1 MVRAEGSSTRSVPLV
16 GRREPRLSTPSLRRL
31 TRSSSRGYEVID
43 FAREVLGEPLLPW
56 QEELAVRA
64 LELNPDGSYRF
75 RVVVGLV
82 ARQNGKTHLS
92 RVIALWK
99 LYVDG
104 ARLVLGVG
112 QDVSLARE
120 VWTACLDSIKA
131 TPELADELDKVSAR
145 NGDEWFRL
153 ASGARYK
160 IAAANRSAGR
170 GLSVDHLNMD
180 EIREQR
186 GWDAWSALSKTTNAR
201 PFAQVWA
208 ISNAGDDESVV
219 LNHLREAA
227 LAGADPSIGL
237 FEWSAEDGCDL
248 DDPLA
253 WAQANPGLGHTVS
266 EQAIRSAL
274 GTDPPAVFRTEVL
287 CQRVDAL
294 DSAVDLGAWKA
305 CADAAGSLESVR
317 ERVVAVVDVAPDGRH
332 VSLDAAAVL
341 PDGRVRV
348 EVVAAWPST
357 DAARFELG
365 PMLERVNAVAVGW
378 FPSGPAAALGPVL
391 RGMGAVEIKGGQVPE
406 ACQSFAELV
415 SSRRIVHPGD
425 PLLDAH
431 VTGAQKLHQG
441 DGWRFTRRGAG
452 HVDAAYAAAGSAWL
466 ALTLPV
472 EKPKPR
478 SAVF

>member
-1 MVRAEGSSTRSVPLV
+1 MTEPL
-16 GRREPRLSTPSLRRL
+16 RPL
-31 TRSSSRGYEVID
+31 TRRTSRGYEVID

-56 QEELAVRA
+56 QEEAVIRG
-64 LELNPDGSYRF
+64 LELNPDGTYRF
-75 RVVVGLV
+75 RVVLILV

-92 RVIALWK
+92 RVISLWK

-104 ARLVLGVG
+104 VRLILGVG

-120 VWTACLDSIKA
+120 VWTACQETIGEV
-131 TPELADELDKVSAR
+131 PELAAELDKVSAR

-153 ASGARYK
+153 ISGARYK
-160 IAAANRSAGR
+160 ISAANRSAGR
-170 GLSVDHLNMD
+170 GMSVDHLNFD
-180 EIREQR
+180 EIRQQR
-186 GWDAWSALSKTTNAR
+186 AWDAWSALSKTTNAR
-201 PFAQVWA
+201 PSAQIWC
-208 ISNAGDDESVV
+208 ISNAGDSESVV

-237 FEWSAEDGCDL
+237 LEWSGPDGCDL
-248 DDPLA
+248 DDPQA

-294 DSAVDLGAWKA
+294 DSAIDLTAWKD
-305 CADAAGSLESVR
+305 CRDPVGNLESVR
-317 ERVVAVVDVAPDGRH
+317 ERIVAVVDVAPDGRH
-332 VSLDAAAVL
+332 VALTAAAVL
-341 PDGRVRV
+341 ADGRVRV

-365 PMLERVNAVAVGW
+365 PMLERVKAAAVGW
-378 FPSGPAAALGPVL
+378 FPSGPAAALGPIL
-391 RGMGAVEIKGGQVPE
+391 RGLGAVEIKGGAVGE

-415 SSRRIVHPGD
+415 ASRRIVHPGD

-441 DGWRFTRRGAG
+441 DGWRFGRRGAG
-452 HVDAAYAAAGSAWL
+452 HCNAVYAAAGSVYL

>member
-1 MVRAEGSSTRSVPLV
+1 MPRVKASSKPSARLV
-16 GRREPRLSTPSLRRL
+16 GRREPRLSTEPLRPLNR
-31 TRSSSRGYEVID
+31 TTTRGYEVVD
-43 FAREVLGEPLLPW
+43 FARDVLGEPLLPW
-56 QEELAVRA
+56 QEEFVLRA
-64 LELNPDGSYRF
+64 LELNPDGTYRF
-75 RVVVGLV
+75 RVILGLV

-92 RVIALWK
+92 RVIALWR

-104 ARLVLGVG
+104 SRLVLGVG

-120 VWTACLDSIKA
+120 VWTACIDTIRSV
-131 TPELADELDKVSAR
+131 PELADELETVR
-145 NGDEWFRL
+145 RVNGDEYFRL
-153 ASGARYK
+153 HNGARYK

-180 EIREQR
+180 EVREQR
-186 GWDAWSALSKTTNAR
+186 DWAAWSALSKTTNAR
-201 PFAQVWA
+201 PYAQTWC

-227 LAGADPSIGL
+227 LSGRDPSIGL
-237 FEWSAEDGCDL
+237 FEWSAPDGCDL
-248 DDPLA
+248 DSPQA
-253 WAQANPGLGHTVS
+253 WAQANPALGVTVS

-305 CADAAGSLESVR
+305 CKDPAGSLATVR
-317 ERVVAVVDVAPDGRH
+317 DRVVACLDVAPDGRH
-332 VSLDAAAVL
+332 VTLTGAAVL
-341 PDGRVRV
+341 ADGRVRV
-348 EVVAAWPST
+348 EAIAAWTST

-365 PMLERVNAVAVGW
+365 PMLERVKAAAVAW
-378 FPSGPAAALGPVL
+378 FPSGPAAALAPTL
-391 RGMGAVEIKGGQVPE
+391 RALDAVEIKGAAVAE
-406 ACQSFAELV
+406 ACQSFAEMV
-415 SSRRIVHPGD
+415 SARRIVHPGD

-431 VTGAQKLHQG
+431 VAGAQKLRQG
-441 DGWRFTRRGAG
+441 DGWRFVRRGAG
-452 HVDAAYAAAGSAWL
+452 HVDGAYAAAGAAYT

-478 SAVF
+478 SAVY